1 MGGKVVVVV
10 GGVEITLTIPL
21 VGAVFAV
28 HFLVT
33 APVLWDAVTITSAHE
48 VANRALMVCKC
59 NHTRKHNWLLSESF
73 VFSYLPCMS
82 YFTRRLY
89 LQKCAANL

>member
-1 MGGKVVVVV
+1 MEGEGSGCG

-59 NHTRKHNWLLSESF
+59 NQTRKHNWLLSEISF
-73 VFSYLPCMS
+73 SVTSHVRRTLRDD
-82 YFTRRLY
+82 FT
-89 LQKCAANL
+89 ANL